1 MCAHVGTREMRI
13 FFTSFQS
20 IQKQKSMVSP
30 HGIQL
35 SMVHGLFII
44 MFTAKRGYSEQNIPL
59 SGVLTCKC
67 EFSGFESITN
77 ETDTLYKFEVRNAQR
92 DQLYFHYHRYKLRFL
107 PFQGVELS

>member
-1 MCAHVGTREMRI
+1 MYVHASTRKMRI

-20 IQKQKSMVSP
+20 IQTQKSMVSP

-44 MFTAKRGYSEQNIPL
+44 MFTAKRGSEQNIAL

-67 EFSGFESITN
+67 EFSGLESITN
-77 ETDTLYKFEVRNAQR
+77 ETETLYKFEVRNAQC
-92 DQLYFHYHRYKLRFL
+92 DQLFFHQF
-107 PFQGVELS
+107 